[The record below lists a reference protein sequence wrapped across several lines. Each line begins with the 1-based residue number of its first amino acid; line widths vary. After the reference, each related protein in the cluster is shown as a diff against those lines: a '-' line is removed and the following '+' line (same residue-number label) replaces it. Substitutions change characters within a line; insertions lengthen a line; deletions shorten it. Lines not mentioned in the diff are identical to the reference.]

1 MYAIRAVLL
10 ALFPGFTLVSPV
22 VAQPAQGLEGTYVS
36 LDDFDLIDAGLII
49 PIWEYVEIEQSVF
62 RGDSIEV
69 GFVHAAPDPTV
80 VLDIMV
86 AAVVHYG
93 LDPSMIGRFDLEN
106 TGRIALIGALEAGDG
121 HLWWTVDEFALATNE
136 PGRLPLEEVR
146 VSPFLAASTV
156 EPAQTVSYELVD
168 GVLSVTG
175 RDGVIHRYARMD
187 PEALRVLGL
196 IAWDQQVSIGL
207 NYACLLPLAETLAEG
222 AIHTF
227 SPEAIEAARA
237 EIASEGEEAL
247 AAWAEIERHGFGTAL
262 TAVIEAQIEARRL
275 VGRHLQAL
283 LAHPGAF
290 DAMVQRYADSY
301 GVLER
306 EQSVLV
312 SLIQRFHYME
322 IEPGQE
328 TAPEVN
334 AVIAEMETRY
344 AADPWSVTGP
354 VAAVMIDRNYWV
366 LQLRILLREEVS
378 RICPD
383 AY

>member
-1 MYAIRAVLL
+1 MSGFHAVLL
-10 ALFPGFTLVSPV
+10 ALLPGFVLVSPGI
-22 VAQPAQGLEGTYVS
+22 AQPAQSLEGTYIS
-36 LDDFDLIDAGLII
+36 LDDFERIDAGLII

-80 VLDIMV
+80 VLDNIV
-86 AAVVHYG
+86 AAVVLYS

-106 TGRIALIGALEAGDG
+106 TGRVALTGTLEAGDG
-121 HLWWTVDEFALATNE
+121 HLWWTVEEFALTTNE

-156 EPAQTVSYELVD
+156 EPAQSVSYELVD
-168 GVLSVTG
+168 DVLSVTG
-175 RDGVIHRYARMD
+175 RDGTTHRYTRMD
-187 PEALRVLGL
+187 PEVLRVLGL

-207 NYACLLPLAETLAEG
+207 NYFCLLPLAETLAEDRTY
-222 AIHTF
+222 IF
-227 SPEAIEAARA
+227 SPEAIEATRA
-237 EIASEGEEAL
+237 EIASDGDEAL
-247 AAWAEIERHGFGTAL
+247 AAWAEVERHGFGAAL
-262 TAVIEAQIEARRL
+262 TAFIDAQVAARQL
-275 VGRHLQAL
+275 VGRHLRAL
-283 LAHPGAF
+283 LARPGAF
-290 DAMVQRYADSY
+290 DAMVQRYVDSY
-301 GVLER
+301 DVLER
-306 EQSVLV
+306 EQSLLV

-328 TAPEVN
+328 IAPEVD
-334 AVIAEMETRY
+334 AIIAEMETRY

-366 LQLRILLREEVS
+366 QQLRILVRAEISLM
-378 RICPD
+378 CPD